1 MNLNLSKAAP
11 LLIAVLCITAIGVSA
26 TTLETSLSTDP
37 DEEINPSWE
46 KLPIGQD
53 DAYTIQQEM
62 ESGDETSE
70 DGSSDESSASSQQ
83 DQAAQSEESNAG
95 GVSESSTGAGASPP
109 SLLDRLISFLV
120 ALLRFLVAL
129 AVLLG
134 AAALAYRYRER
145 LEDALWGLLEPSDDP
160 AAVEYTEESWPDGS
174 PSNAVER
181 AWVALVREVDP
192 ERPALMTPSECAA
205 AAREAGL
212 DSGAAETIT
221 DAFERVEYGGVPA
234 SDEQDRVE
242 EALDRIR
249 SGGRRG
255 RFGGA
260 D

>member
-1 MNLNLSKAAP
+1 MNPNLSKAAP

-37 DEEINPSWE
+37 DEEIDPSWE

-62 ESGDETSE
+62 ESGNDDSSE
-70 DGSSDESSASSQQ
+70 DGSSAKSSAASQEQQSSQS
-83 DQAAQSEESNAG
+83 QASSSSSEDD
-95 GVSESSTGAGASPP
+95 SSGAGASPP
-109 SLLDRLISFLV
+109 SLLDKLISFLI

-134 AAALAYRYRER
+134 AAALAYRYSDRIEA
-145 LEDALWGLLEPSDDP
+145 ALWGLLEPNEDQ
-160 AAVEYTEESWPDGS
+160 AAVEYTEETWPEES
-174 PSNAVER
+174 PSNVVEG
-181 AWVALVREVDP
+181 AWVGLVREVDP
-192 ERPALMTPSECAA
+192 ERPSVMTPSECAA

-212 DSGAAETIT
+212 DTGAVETIT
-221 DAFERVEYGGVPA
+221 DAFERVEYGGA
-234 SDEQDRVE
+234 SATEEEDRVE
-242 EALDRIR
+242 DALDRIR
-249 SGGRRG
+249 NSRRRG